1 MLRINSF
8 VYIIMER
15 KNNLI
20 HSIIYVIIKIVLAR
34 KKNINIITFTY
45 IAQLDVMDVGSKIYL
60 ISC

>member
-1 MLRINSF
+1 
-8 VYIIMER
+8 MER

-20 HSIIYVIIKIVLAR
+20 HTIIYVIIKIVLAR